1 MPVRYAFCA
10 LRYAT
15 WVPCAYCL
23 VKLLLAASCLL
34 PAVFLH
40 APCPMPYVT
49 NNLQLTVL
57 AFAK

>member
-23 VKLLLAASCLL
+23 VKWLLAACCLL

-40 APCPMPYVT
+40 APCPMPYAT
-49 NNLQLTVL
+49 NNL
-57 AFAK
+57 